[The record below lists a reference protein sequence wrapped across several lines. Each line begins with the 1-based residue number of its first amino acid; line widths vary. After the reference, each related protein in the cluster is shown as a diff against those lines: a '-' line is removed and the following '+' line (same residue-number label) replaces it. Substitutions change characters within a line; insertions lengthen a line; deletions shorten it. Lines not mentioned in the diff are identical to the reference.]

1 MKVALIEVGHWHAG
15 MHLRSLLIGGADIVG
30 ISDGQP
36 GVAAAFA
43 AQSGGKAFQNYREM
57 LKTVQPEFVV
67 ALGRHVDMPAIAN
80 DLLQQGIPFAMEK
93 PMATSADQL
102 APLVETAR
110 QRKAFVAVPF
120 TNRYS
125 PLWTHLEELEQ
136 AGRVG
141 MRSHAHF
148 RIVNGP
154 PSRYKRDGVSWMLD
168 PAISGGGCLRNLGI
182 HAVDAFLNFAGH
194 EEVEVLGAAV
204 SHRVHRESI
213 EEFVTAILGSPNGV
227 IGTVEAGYSFAS
239 LTGGDFEW
247 RVSAANCYLVE
258 RAGTLRVATL
268 DDDQIQDLAVP
279 RQGNRYD
286 LFCAD
291 TMQRLRDG
299 RPPIATIEDCYRAM
313 RVIDEIYRKATVFP
327 AES

>member
-30 ISDGQP
+30 VSDGQP

-43 AQSGGKAFQNYREM
+43 AQAGGRAFQDYREM
-57 LKTVQPEFVV
+57 LEAVKPEFVV
-67 ALGRHVDMPAIAN
+67 ALGRHADMPAIAS
-80 DLLQQGIPFAMEK
+80 DLLENEIPFAMEK
-93 PMATSADQL
+93 PMATTADQL
-102 APLVETAR
+102 TPLVKTAR

-125 PLWTHLEELEQ
+125 PLWSHLKELEQ
-136 AGRVG
+136 AERVG
-141 MRSHAHF
+141 IRSHAHF

-154 PSRYKRDGVSWMLD
+154 PSRYERDGVRWMLD
-168 PAISGGGCLRNLGI
+168 PAVSGGGCLRNLGI
-182 HAVDAFLNFAGH
+182 HAVDAFLNFAGQ
-194 EEVEVLGAAV
+194 EGVEVLGAAV
-204 SHRVHRESI
+204 SHRVHRQPI
-213 EEFVTAILGSPNGV
+213 EEAATAILCSSSGV
-227 IGTVEAGYSFAS
+227 IGTIEAGYSFAS

-268 DDDQIQDLAVP
+268 DDDQIQDLPVP
-279 RQGNRYD
+279 RQGDRYD

-291 TMQRLRDG
+291 TMQRLRNG
-299 RPPIATIEDCYRAM
+299 RPPIASIEDCYRAM
-313 RVIDEIYRKATVFP
+313 RVIDEIYRKASSFQ
-327 AES
+327 